1 MVQSSSDWQL
11 PEKSCL
17 INFSLLKEIYCVAP
31 FRSFSIKYVC
41 NGNEKYVVNGNKYD
55 VNGGQYL
62 IANHFAEGFVEI
74 GEAVKGICIDVAPE
88 LLSEVVGS
96 YRRPDTRIADITL
109 DKFFNTNDFFENK
122 YDSNQTN
129 VGLML
134 RKLESDL
141 EEETH
146 EKPVF
151 SREFYFAL
159 AERIVADHIP
169 LYKELNSTKSVKLT
183 TKKDLYRRILLS
195 KEYIDAH
202 FRNEISVLTLA
213 NVSKLSE
220 YHFYR
225 NFKLIYGISLLQ
237 YIIRKRL
244 LFGLELIKIH
254 KTTVTET
261 ALLCGFSDVFS
272 FSKAFRKHFG
282 YPPSLTDKAI

>member
-17 INFSLLKEIYCVAP
+17 INFSLLKEIYCEAP

-55 VNGGQYL
+55 INGGQYL

-74 GEAVKGICIDVAPE
+74 NEAVKGICIDVAPE

-96 YRRPDTRIADITL
+96 YRRPDTRIADIDL
-109 DKFFNTNDFFENK
+109 DKFFNSNDFFENK
-122 YDSNQTN
+122 YDSKQTF
-129 VGLML
+129 VGAMM

-141 EEETH
+141 NQDIH

-169 LYKELNSTKSVKLT
+169 IFKELHSTKSLKQS

-195 KEYIDAH
+195 KDYIDSH
-202 FRNEISVLTLA
+202 FRNDISISTLA

-225 NFKLIYGISLLQ
+225 NFKLIYGISPLQ

-244 LFGLELIKIH
+244 LFGLDLIQIH
-254 KTTVTET
+254 QTSITDT
-261 ALLCGFSDVFS
+261 ALLSGFSDVYS
-272 FSKAFRKHFG
+272 FSKSFKKHFG
-282 YPPSLTDKAI
+282 YPPSLADRVL

>member
-1 MVQSSSDWQL
+1 MIQ
-11 PEKSCL
+11 
-17 INFSLLKEIYCVAP
+17 
-31 FRSFSIKYVC
+31 IK
-41 NGNEKYVVNGNKYD
+41 
-55 VNGGQYL
+55 QML
-62 IANHFAEGFVEI
+62 
-74 GEAVKGICIDVAPE
+74 
-88 LLSEVVGS
+88 
-96 YRRPDTRIADITL
+96 
-109 DKFFNTNDFFENK
+109 
-122 YDSNQTN
+122 
-129 VGLML
+129 L

-225 NFKLIYGISLLQ
+225 NFKLIYGISPLQ

-261 ALLCGFSDVFS
+261 ALLCFYMIVNFI
-272 FSKAFRKHFG
+272 A
-282 YPPSLTDKAI
+282 L